1 MVNEWMWW
9 PSQRDAIFLK
19 LDYAYESPEDA
30 DSDSTALRWD
40 QDSAFLTAPGN
51 ADATRVCTTV

>member
-1 MVNEWMWW
+1 ML
-9 PSQRDAIFLK
+9 LK

-30 DSDSTALRWD
+30 DSISTALRWD

-51 ADATRVCTTV
+51 ADVTRVCTTV